1 MKTNPNIVKS
11 EASII
16 GRIVQILPPSESETD
31 YSFIFRSPN
40 GIRCHIKI
48 DADKDKAEPNILLL
62 DDFEMTT
69 ITRETLID
77 LICIRHKDKAEPNIL
92 LLNDFEMTTITRE
105 TLIDLICIRHLGVI
119 DLLQSMNDRLVMIKV
134 DIYRNRSGGK
144 EIRYVFNELI
154 IKCFTSAPITDRSL
168 TILLFRPVSEWE
180 SDGQRRYAMSYL
192 DFSVLIYHR
201 PTHKTGQVTVTIYKP
216 LDSQFKE
223 ISDTFS
229 ITTIPE
235 LQDAILGMLAANNIK
250 FEFPVPIDTWVQIT
264 ESE

>member
-48 DADKDKAEPNILLL
+48 DAD
-62 DDFEMTT
+62 
-69 ITRETLID
+69 
-77 LICIRHKDKAEPNIL
+77 KDKAEPNIL

>member
-62 DDFEMTT
+62 
-69 ITRETLID
+69 
-77 LICIRHKDKAEPNIL
+77 
-92 LLNDFEMTTITRE
+92 NDFEMTTITRE
-105 TLIDLICIRHLGVI
+105 TLIDLICIRHLSVI

>member
-48 DADKDKAEPNILLL
+48 DAD
-62 DDFEMTT
+62 
-69 ITRETLID
+69 
-77 LICIRHKDKAEPNIL
+77 KDKAEPNIL

-223 ISDTFS
+223 ISDTLS

>member
-48 DADKDKAEPNILLL
+48 DAD
-62 DDFEMTT
+62 
-69 ITRETLID
+69 
-77 LICIRHKDKAEPNIL
+77 KDKAEPNIL

-250 FEFPVPIDTWVQIT
+250 FEFPVPFDTWVQIT

>member
-48 DADKDKAEPNILLL
+48 DAD
-62 DDFEMTT
+62 
-69 ITRETLID
+69 
-77 LICIRHKDKAEPNIL
+77 KDKAEPNIL

-229 ITTIPE
+229 INTIPE
-235 LQDAILGMLAANNIK
+235 LHDAILGMLAANHSK
-250 FEFPVPIDTWVQIT
+250 FEFPVPIDTWMQIT
-264 ESE
+264 EKE

>member
-40 GIRCHIKI
+40 GIRYHIKI
-48 DADKDKAEPNILLL
+48 DAD
-62 DDFEMTT
+62 
-69 ITRETLID
+69 
-77 LICIRHKDKAEPNIL
+77 KDKAEPNIL

>member
-48 DADKDKAEPNILLL
+48 DAD
-62 DDFEMTT
+62 
-69 ITRETLID
+69 
-77 LICIRHKDKAEPNIL
+77 KDKAEPNIL

-154 IKCFTSAPITDRSL
+154 IKCFTSAPMTDRSL